1 MPQTASVFSSLP
13 ETAAPLPARPD
24 ERLDLIRREAARART
39 APRLDF
45 FRACSLLTL
54 DAERAPIVFARAL
67 LRVLGQALG
76 QRPVFHRA
84 GSEAT
89 SFDEDWLMR
98 LIDRLEAGD
107 HDSVAFLLRRRVP
120 HDYRRSVAFLLH
132 GLVSRPDRAA

>member
-1 MPQTASVFSSLP
+1 MSQTASVFSSP
-13 ETAAPLPARPD
+13 SETTSPLPCRAD

-39 APRLDF
+39 APHLDF

-54 DAERAPIVFARAL
+54 DADRAPIVFARAL

-76 QRPVFHRA
+76 QRPVFLRP
-84 GSEAT
+84 GSDTT

-98 LIDRLEAGD
+98 LLDRLESGD
-107 HDSVAFLLRRRVP
+107 HDSVHFLLRRRVP

-132 GLVSRPDRAA
+132 GLVSRPDRPA